1 MAMMASPRATIECV
15 TAFGMTDF
23 TADVAQINLPTL
35 VVHGTADKIVP
46 IAATA
51 HRMAKMVPSAK
62 LIEYD
67 NARTDWPPRM
77 ASGCWTTSRR
87 FWPDRGQGAD
97 VRPLSP
103 ILPPAPRAH

>member
-1 MAMMASPRATIECV
+1 MMASPRATIECV

-51 HRMAKMVPSAK
+51 PLLAMPIAFWLEGDRPGKRAILGGLVAVAGCIA
-62 LIEYD
+62 L
-67 NARTDWPPRM
+67 ARAR
-77 ASGCWTTSRR
+77 
-87 FWPDRGQGAD
+87 
-97 VRPLSP
+97 
-103 ILPPAPRAH
+103 